1 MSAEADTRSAEGT
14 AGGTAPGRGGAGRTA
29 AFTHDGAGT
38 PEEAWR
44 RWPGLGDLPVL
55 ELQGLAH
62 LLVVAAH
69 PDDETLGAGGLIARA
84 AAAGARVDVVVATD
98 GEASHPHSPTT
109 TPERLARVRAAELER
124 AVAVLA
130 PGARVHR
137 LELGDGRLAEPER
150 AGALRG
156 AVAALVRPGSWVVPP
171 WRGDG
176 HPDHEAAA
184 RAAGAAARAAGA
196 RVLEFPVWAWH
207 WAHPGD
213 ARVPWARAV
222 RLPLDEEVLARKRS
236 ALAEH
241 VSQTAPLSPHPGDG
255 ALLAPGVLQHFTR
268 PAEVFLIAPA
278 PGRDDGGDDG
288 DRDGDAD
295 GDVGADGDGDGAGGS
310 LPASFF
316 EEFYAEHGEDPWGFE
331 DRWYERRK
339 RALTLASLPRERF
352 RSALEVGCSGGVL
365 TAELAPRCG
374 ELLALD
380 AAASAV
386 RRAGERVRAAGF
398 GQRVTARVGT
408 VPGHWPPG
416 VFDLVVLSE
425 VAYYCGPRDL
435 AELVARAA
443 GSLAHD
449 GVLVAC
455 HWRHLVRGYPLT
467 GDEVHRVLRAEP
479 GLQVLVSHEEEDFL
493 LDVLVPAP
501 AVSVARAGGLTP

>member
-1 MSAEADTRSAEGT
+1 MSAEADVREDDAREDD
-14 AGGTAPGRGGAGRTA
+14 AREDDAR

-55 ELQGLAH
+55 ELRGLTH
-62 LLVVAAH
+62 LVVVAAH
-69 PDDETLGAGGLIARA
+69 PDDETLGAGGLLARA
-84 AAAGARVDVVVATD
+84 ADAGARIDVVVATD
-98 GEASHPHSPTT
+98 GEASHPGSPTT
-109 TPERLARVRAAELER
+109 TPEQLARVRAVELER
-124 AVAVLA
+124 AVAALA

-137 LELGDGRLAEPER
+137 LQLGDGRLAEPER
-150 AGALRG
+150 AGALRE
-156 AVAALVRPGSWVVPP
+156 AVAALVRPASWLACP

-184 RAAGAAARAAGA
+184 LAAAAAARAVGA
-196 RVLEFPVWAWH
+196 RVLQFPVWAWH

-222 RLPLDEEVLARKRS
+222 RLPLEEEVLRRKRS

-241 VSQTAPLSPHPGDG
+241 VSQTAPLSPRPGDE
-255 ALLAPGVLQHFTR
+255 ALLAPGVLRHFTR
-268 PAEVFLIAPA
+268 AAEVFLT
-278 PGRDDGGDDG
+278 DGSQGG
-288 DRDGDAD
+288 PER
-295 GDVGADGDGDGAGGS
+295 GDGAGGGAAAS

-352 RSALEVGCSGGVL
+352 RSALEVGCSGGVF

-374 ELLALD
+374 QLLALD

-386 RRAGERVRAAGF
+386 QRARGRVRAAGF
-398 GQRVTARVGT
+398 AERVDTRVGT
-408 VPGHWPPG
+408 VPRDWPGG

-479 GLQVLVSHEEEDFL
+479 GLQVLAAHEEEDFL